1 MLRINEAID
10 AVLKSD
16 TEFEAAGIHDDTDCD
31 SEVEGGFSATM
42 DNLSNNQ
49 RTLVCSV
56 TLRTRDRQMN
66 AVASDGEKR
75 VPAALFALKA
85 LTQRSKK
92 L

>member
-16 TEFEAAGIHDDTDCD
+16 TEFEAAGIPADTDCD
-31 SEVEGGFSATM
+31 SEVEDGFSATM
-42 DNLSNNQ
+42 DNVSKNQ
-49 RTLVCSV
+49 RTLACTV
-56 TLRTRDRQMN
+56 TLRTRERLTN

-75 VPAALFALKA
+75 VAAALFALET